1 MMLVMMMLAMS
12 LKSKQLANFNIYVKF
27 GIVLKDELEVFR
39 LKEAIRENNI
49 FLFQDSKEL
58 AYSLSW
64 Y

>member
-1 MMLVMMMLAMS
+1 MLAMS
-12 LKSKQLANFNIYVKF
+12 QKSKRLTNFNVYVEF
-27 GIVLKDELEVFR
+27 RIVLKDELEVFR

-58 AYSLSW
+58 AYSFSW

>member
-1 MMLVMMMLAMS
+1 MLVMMMLAMRS
-12 LKSKQLANFNIYVKF
+12 KSKQLADFEVYVEF
-27 GIVLKDELEVFR
+27 RIVLKDELEVFR

-49 FLFQDSKEL
+49 LLFQDSKEL

>member
-1 MMLVMMMLAMS
+1 MLAMS
-12 LKSKQLANFNIYVKF
+12 LKSKQLADFDVYVEF
-27 GIVLKDELEVFR
+27 RIVLKDELEVFR

-49 FLFQDSKEL
+49 LLFQDSEEL

>member
-1 MMLVMMMLAMS
+1 MLAMS
-12 LKSKQLANFNIYVKF
+12 LKSKQLADFDVYVEF
-27 GIVLKDELEVFR
+27 RIVLKNELEVFR

-49 FLFQDSKEL
+49 LLFQDSEEL